1 MSTES
6 EVMRVLRDEG
16 WRGPMTIERLTQIT
30 PPGISRRDI
39 ESAIQQLRLEGQ
51 PIITDAHGVH
61 LSHDPAEVRATAM
74 KLRDRALTQM
84 VTAKALDDTADR
96 LEAGPMTLGLVA

>member
-1 MSTES
+1 MSAEA
-6 EVMRVLRDEG
+6 EVLRILTDEG
-16 WRGPMTIERLTQIT
+16 WRVPMTIERLTQVT

-39 ESAIQQLRLEGQ
+39 EAAIQQLRLEGH
-51 PIITDAHGVH
+51 PVVTDGHGVH
-61 LSHDPAEVRATAM
+61 LSKDPAEVRATAM

-96 LEAGPMTLGLVA
+96 MESGPMTLGLVA